1 MSYNLIYDINQE
13 LRNLMNIKKNVA
25 FIGLGT
31 MGYPMAGHLSKSNLF
46 NLRVY
51 NRSSQK
57 ATEWSK
63 EYEGEVS
70 NSIKEVVMDAD
81 FVVTCTGK
89 DEDMMEIVF
98 SDQGVITYLKKG
110 SIFIDHTTTSY
121 KLAKHLNESLTEKG
135 VSFIDAPVSGGEAGA
150 INGVLSVMAGG
161 SNAILEESNELIK
174 TYSKNV
180 TYMGESGKG
189 QLAKMVN
196 QICIA
201 GLLQGLSEGLLFAE
215 AENLDMDSLLSAIS
229 GGAAQSW
236 QMVNRAETM
245 HQREFDFGFAIKWM
259 VKDLGYC
266 IDQSRTNNSNLGFT
280 KEVFDRYVNLM
291 DKGHSYSD
299 TSALMLF
306 DQLNK

>member
-1 MSYNLIYDINQE
+1 
-13 LRNLMNIKKNVA
+13 MNIKKNVA

-150 INGVLSVMAGG
+150 INGVLTVMAGG

-266 IDQSRTNNSNLGFT
+266 IDQSSTNNSNLGFT

-306 DQLNK
+306 DQLNKYCLLYTSDAADE